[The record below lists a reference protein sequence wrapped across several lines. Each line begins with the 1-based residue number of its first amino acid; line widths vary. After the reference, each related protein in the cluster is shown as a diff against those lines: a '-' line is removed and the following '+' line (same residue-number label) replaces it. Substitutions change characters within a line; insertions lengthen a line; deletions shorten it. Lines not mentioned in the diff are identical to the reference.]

1 MNFRDDVGL
10 IILITGF
17 MTSILFVIFG
27 QVTVRKLRKNPETK
41 DHLGLEFASGWD
53 ILNVAKALALPKWLN
68 DKLEGTPLSFLYADS
83 DLLYK
88 HTTKFDRILAR
99 VFYLLL
105 YFTGIGVIVLGLLD
119 QFGFFE

>member
-1 MNFRDDVGL
+1 MKLITLLVGVL
-10 IILITGF
+10 IILGF
-17 MTSILFVIFG
+17 ITSILFVVFG

-41 DHLGLEFASGWD
+41 DHLGLEFVSGWD
-53 ILNVAKALALPKWLN
+53 ILNVAKALALPKWLS
-68 DKLEGTPLSFLYADS
+68 DKLEGTPLFFLYADS

-105 YFTGIGVIVLGLLD
+105 YFTGVGVIVLGLLD